1 MFLTGNPV
9 ADAERYHA
17 EQDRKL
23 DMLPKCS
30 CCNEPITTEK
40 AIYYND
46 QWCCRSCE
54 QEFWEDI
61 REDFEVE
68 VEI

>member
-1 MFLTGNPV
+1 MFLTGDPV
-9 ADAERYHA
+9 HDAERYYSEHDEMA
-17 EQDRKL
+17 EK
-23 DMLPKCS
+23 LPKCS

-46 QWCCRSCE
+46 QWCCCDCE
-54 QEFWEDI
+54 TEFWRDI